1 MRRLLISQFSDLHLG
16 ASLAGGRLALPP
28 SKVQQ
33 RRTEQRQCFERFATH
48 VREIRPDLV
57 LLPGDLFDS
66 GEPDADD
73 LNFLINTVNA
83 MGPTPVFVAPGNH
96 DGYAPSGCYNAQSA
110 LYLSRGSPHSPKWGN
125 HVRIFTSERFET
137 LPVMPHGAV
146 TVTGAAFRRHMPE
159 SQHVLAD
166 VRRPP
171 QDGVHLLVF
180 HGSLSSYPRAGADKE
195 VLPFAAADLHRA
207 GFAYAAVGHYHHGG
221 PILGPGGRILGAYA
235 GAPFAASLS
244 DAMLCAT
251 VGLSDPPYG
260 GLGQASR
267 ATGGVGTW
275 LDVELKPGQPLAE
288 DALHTLRCDPRAIH
302 RIEMDVT
309 GLTDS
314 TALGHRLDAQ
324 LAARKAAQPD
334 IVYLRLR
341 GRLARGVEFNPEG
354 PLRERF
360 FHVVVDASAVD
371 PDYDIQLDAE
381 PGPEPDLAATS
392 EDVFRWKMLKL
403 YREATTDEERERI
416 RAALYYG
423 LDALTLGEIHLR

>member
-16 ASLAGGRLALPP
+16 AGLAGGRLALPP

-33 RRTEQRQCFERFATH
+33 RRAEQRQGIERFAAH

-73 LNFLINTVNA
+73 LNFLINTVNG
-83 MGPTPVFVAPGNH
+83 MGPTPVFIAPGNH
-96 DGYAPSGCYNAQSA
+96 DGYAPSSCYNAQSA
-110 LYLSRGSPHSPKWGN
+110 LYLSRGGGPKWGN

-137 LPVMPHGAV
+137 LPIMPHGSV
-146 TVTGAAFRRHMPE
+146 TVTGAAFRHHMPE

-166 VRRPP
+166 VRRPL

-195 VLPFAAADLHRA
+195 VLPFAAPDLQRA

-221 PILGPGGRILGAYA
+221 PILGPDGRILGAYA

-244 DAMLCAT
+244 DAMLSAT
-251 VGLSDPPYG
+251 VGLSDRAVEDTA
-260 GLGQASR
+260 GQASR
-267 ATGGVGTW
+267 ATEGVGTW
-275 LDVELKPGQPLAE
+275 LDVELKPGQPLTE
-288 DALHTLRCDPRAIH
+288 DALHAYRCDPRSIH

-314 TALGHRLDAQ
+314 TALSHRLDAQ
-324 LAARKAAQPD
+324 LAARKAAPAD
-334 IVYLRLR
+334 LVHLTLR
-341 GRLARGVEFNPEG
+341 GRLVRGVQFRPEAS
-354 PLRERF
+354 LRERF
-360 FHVVVDASAVD
+360 FHAVVDAGAVD

-392 EDVFRWKMLKL
+392 EDVFRWKMLEL
-403 YREATTDEERERI
+403 YREATTDEERERL